1 MTRMYSKYFSRKLLF
16 TLFIAL
22 ILSTTISWRE
32 NKTYQSNSSKYN
44 KGLKYEE
51 ANNYKEALAVY
62 SKIAQTGKSSAEL
75 LYHIGV
81 CQLNLTQAD
90 SAVSTLLKARTLLD
104 TTLISSDLSIDILLT
119 LGKSYQLNFK
129 PLQAIKTYRELQRII
144 AETDTELKNEIED
157 EIRICKNSM
166 IFMDNPVEITIKNL
180 GDKVNTKANDHTP
193 VVSLSEEQL
202 YYTSRQKREKERNLA
217 DGDNPEKIYHSTLS
231 SNQWSKN
238 FLLEVFF
245 KNFENESALSLS
257 ADGVDLFLFR
267 NDDEGQSL
275 YQTIFDGSRWGK
287 PFKLPAPIN
296 SPYNETH
303 ACLSPDKSTL
313 FFTSD
318 RPGGLGGKDIYLV
331 RKNDNGQWGSLTNLG
346 PNINSPEDEETPIFH
361 YDGKTLYFASEG
373 HNSMG
378 RMDVF
383 YSQMK
388 ADSTW
393 NEPINLGYPI
403 NSPDDDFSF
412 APGITKDHA
421 FYASAR
427 QGENY
432 GGTDIYRVE
441 FKKFLEGDLAVIEGQ
456 IIPKDSTNLSNGKV
470 RILVTQKD
478 PIQIVGN
485 YSPNKKGEVLM
496 FLETGKSYQVVQ
508 KEAGTTDVI
517 KEITVS
523 NELAYKP
530 TSKFISFD
538 SLQIEPPLLLS
549 NNKAVQSLDIQ
560 NEEKSISQESQSAK
574 IVPTNDKISNKEN
587 TSVINKDASA
597 EKHQTTTELAPKIIN
612 KNREYTIQLLAL
624 KRRSRPF
631 KNYFANVTEY
641 KIKTH
646 RCIDG
651 YTRYTVGNFKT
662 KEAAIEALKSIQANG
677 EYQDAFVR
685 STKHKG
691 ERHTH

>member
-22 ILSTTISWRE
+22 ILSATISGRE

-129 PLQAIKTYRELQRII
+129 PLQAIKTYRELQKII

-432 GGTDIYRVE
+432 GETDIYRVE

-549 NNKAVQSLDIQ
+549 NNKTVQSLDIQ
-560 NEEKSISQESQSAK
+560 NEEKAISQKSQSVK
-574 IVPTNDKISNKEN
+574 IVSTNDKISNKEN
-587 TSVINKDASA
+587 TSVVNKDALA

-612 KNREYTIQLLAL
+612 ENREYTIQFLAL

-662 KEAAIEALKSIQANG
+662 KEAAIEALKSIQTNG